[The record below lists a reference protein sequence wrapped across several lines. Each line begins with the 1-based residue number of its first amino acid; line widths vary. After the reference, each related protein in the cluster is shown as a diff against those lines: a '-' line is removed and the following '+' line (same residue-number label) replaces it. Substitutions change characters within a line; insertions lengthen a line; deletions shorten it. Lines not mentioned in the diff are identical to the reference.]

1 MMSQRLLARIV
12 VHKKAFDTIN
22 NNILLSNVELYGING
37 NSLDWFRSYLK
48 KRKQA
53 CSVNTTKEIQCGV
66 PQEVPLAL
74 CYSSST

>member
-1 MMSQRLLARIV
+1 MLNYMVLTEIALIGLGP
-12 VHKKAFDTIN
+12 T
-22 NNILLSNVELYGING
+22 
-37 NSLDWFRSYLK
+37 LK

-53 CSVNTTKEIQCGV
+53 CSVNTTKEIQCVV